1 MAYREG
7 GYTGK
12 LIEHEMLGVAH
23 LESAAR
29 ARIEYQPYQQALKSA
44 KERQPGNPS
53 DPKARFANDLHATI
67 CELMG
72 LEDYNQLR
80 FYTSVGS
87 SLDHFH
93 GIDGFFELSIDENN
107 PADSIVVTVDITMN
121 PNKGDQ
127 YKADHIITVPTD
139 GLDPKEDKEAFAALV
154 KSTAE
159 QITKIFESQMAA
171 VA

>member
-1 MAYREG
+1 
-7 GYTGK
+7 
-12 LIEHEMLGVAH
+12 MLGVTRFR
-23 LESAAR
+23 EDKMTRS
-29 ARIEYQPYQQALKSA
+29 RIEYQPYQQALKA
-44 KERQPGNPS
+44 VKEIQPGDPS
-53 DPKARFANDLHATI
+53 DPKTRFANDLHATI

-72 LEDYNQLR
+72 LENYSQLK

-93 GIDGFFELSIDENN
+93 GIDGFFELHIDERN
-107 PADSIVVTVDITMN
+107 PKNTIIVTIDITMN
-121 PNKGDQ
+121 PNKGEQ

-139 GLDPKEDKEAFAALV
+139 GLDPKDDKKEFAELV

-159 QITKIFESQMAA
+159 QITKLFESQMVA